1 MAAIAS
7 GEVPLKAGKPVDLI
21 LFSTMFVIYI
31 LHSLRYNRYYIG
43 HTKNIKS
50 RLAEHNRG
58 KVRSTKAF
66 TPWKVV
72 YTENFETKSEAIK
85 REMQIKNYKSGNA
98 FKKLIGMSQLD

>member
-58 KVRSTKAF
+58 KVSSTKAYA
-66 TPWKVV
+66 PWEVI
-72 YTENFETKSEAIK
+72 YTENFETKSDAFQ
-85 REMQIKNYKSGNA
+85 REMQIKSYKSGNS
-98 FKKLIGMSQLD
+98 FNKLIGK